1 VLILYAFVVPY
12 CLSTLNPLKNVAL
25 VQPEGLNPEPKVLCY
40 KSRTSRGVWWSGVRC
55 IYFILAVTFGFWAV
69 VLESFYQQPIFGE
82 MGQKMSDCTKPGLIS
97 SNGAG
102 STNGRPL
109 IWIRKNIFFLLAPCY
124 SLFWCNTGGNI
135 KSTSHCSRKNI
146 GDGCIPKA
154 QAFYATMEC
163 QNPGVATTPLSRN
176 AIQGLECHLPLWIY
190 WVPLLVLV
198 DSVSTIFWDLRPVC
212 ASHGWATSWPTSMW
226 KLIRTYI
233 WWRFACALAE
243 VGIKSGTVMSLALKC
258 MSCQAFKRLRPHRGI
273 PHGGWSWEPTDSMCP
288 KCSV

>member
-1 VLILYAFVVPY
+1 MNARRIRIHIWFPSCKPHVTIRMNSGVNASNLVPFVSWTFSEVLILYAFVVLY

-69 VLESFYQQPIFGE
+69 VLESFYQQPIFRE

-124 SLFWCNTGGNI
+124 SLFLM
-135 KSTSHCSRKNI
+135 
-146 GDGCIPKA
+146 
-154 QAFYATMEC
+154 Q
-163 QNPGVATTPLSRN
+163 
-176 AIQGLECHLPLWIY
+176 Y
-190 WVPLLVLV
+190 W
-198 DSVSTIFWDLRPVC
+198 
-212 ASHGWATSWPTSMW
+212 G
-226 KLIRTYI
+226 KY
-233 WWRFACALAE
+233 
-243 VGIKSGTVMSLALKC
+243 
-258 MSCQAFKRLRPHRGI
+258 
-273 PHGGWSWEPTDSMCP
+273 
-288 KCSV
+288 